1 MSNIFKDDFLLAMTR
16 HMGRMLEEIA
26 AINDYIKK
34 VGYMAH
40 FDFGAIHGPYPDYV
54 FIKLTHPLC
63 KIPKQHRNKSQ
74 KNK

>member
-40 FDFGAIHGPYPDYV
+40 FDFWAIHGPYPDYV
-54 FIKLTHPLC
+54 FIKLTRPLR